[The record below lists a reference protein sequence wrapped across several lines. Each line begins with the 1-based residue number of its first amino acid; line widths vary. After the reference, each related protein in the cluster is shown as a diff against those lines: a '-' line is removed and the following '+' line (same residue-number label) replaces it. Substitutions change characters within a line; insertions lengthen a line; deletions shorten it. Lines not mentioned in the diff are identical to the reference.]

1 MWSLDPRSLPTKVPL
16 MTQRVYAIYAKNKLI
31 LWGLITYLGL
41 GIILTGY
48 LMARMKAQEGSGTG
62 LDLAASESCLIYVSA
77 YSAHRGCTVCR
88 ILLTDVDPLV
98 VLSLAWIAPMAFDL
112 VVFTLTAYKTFGSV
126 RRPDMPLSH
135 LLIRDGESLL
145 PIKFATTDVVV
156 SAALYFGIMVV
167 LNAADVA
174 TYYVRAVFS
183 LRESNQGR
191 GLRTKQPYL
200 RGVLGPL
207 VNSVSV
213 ALISRMMLNL
223 HAEAHATLEP
233 PSLQLDTLA
242 FASQEGRSSP
252 NDHPSAVL

>member
-77 YSAHRGCTVCR
+77 YRYET
-88 ILLTDVDPLV
+88 